1 MALPDRSVSPVGA
14 SRFEKPFNPVVRL
27 AGSSTKSSSK
37 NTSPTSTHNP
47 ASANMSSHHSEPSV
61 ASTMQSATNTTAPS
75 SVESTTTPTTP
86 THDLPHSPD
95 CDGVSGLCSI
105 PPPT

>member
-27 AGSSTKSSSK
+27 AGSTKSSSK
-37 NTSPTSTHNP
+37 NTSPTSTHNPP

-61 ASTMQSATNTTAPS
+61 ASTMQSTTNTTAPS

-86 THDLPHSPD
+86 THDLPHSNK
-95 CDGVSGLCSI
+95 STTS
-105 PPPT
+105 